1 MIPERSIIKTTLVS
15 LLKEKV
21 SMKTYDVYEEIAVR
35 LSLTKPDLELKHTD
49 GKSKFKYEVRWS
61 KKDLVESGVIEE
73 HEVSGRGIWQL
84 TDTANMMNSPTAYA
98 DDITVSK
105 RDTGSEIA
113 QAIEAI
119 ASITGK
125 PRKSSG
131 QRFQN
136 RPEVRRAIELQAM
149 SLAIDYFQNQ
159 GWIVEDVSQR
169 ESYDLRCTR
178 QQEELYVEVKG
189 TTSEGSQIL
198 LTPNEV
204 LHTQQ
209 NYPNTALFVV
219 SQLQVNNSGEEAE
232 VTGGKIQL
240 FMPWLLK
247 DDDLKAI
254 GYECRVPRT

>member
-1 MIPERSIIKTTLVS
+1 MRSEFSFTP
-15 LLKEKV
+15 
-21 SMKTYDVYEEIAVR
+21 IAVP
-35 LSLTKPDLELKHTD
+35 K
-49 GKSKFKYEVRWS
+49 
-61 KKDLVESGVIEE
+61 I
-73 HEVSGRGIWQL
+73 
-84 TDTANMMNSPTAYA
+84 
-98 DDITVSK
+98 
-105 RDTGSEIA
+105 DTGSEVTE
-113 QAIEAI
+113 AIEAI

-131 QRFQN
+131 QGFQST
-136 RPEVRRAIELQAM
+136 PEVRRAIELKAM
-149 SLAIDYFQNQ
+149 NLAIDYFQEK

-169 ESYDLRCTR
+169 ESYDLKCTR
-178 QQEELYVEVKG
+178 QQEEVYVEVKG

-219 SQLQVNNSGEEAE
+219 SRLQVNNSGEEVE
-232 VTGGKIQL
+232 VTGGEIQL
-240 FMPWLLK
+240 IMPWLLK